1 VSGAPNRSNPYVRR
15 LADRA
20 VRLPRR
26 QPGGKEDMMEP
37 VLADA
42 PFEESEFDLDV
53 RLEAVRQVS
62 DEKTPPEPPDYS
74 ECMGSCTCQQ

>member
-1 VSGAPNRSNPYVRR
+1 MFVDLLIAQCGCPGDS
-15 LADRA
+15 
-20 VRLPRR
+20 
-26 QPGGKEDMMEP
+26 PGGRRTLMEP
-37 VLADA
+37 ILADA